1 MAATGVQPVQ
11 GKLLLVGGIHARD
24 CGGFAAGG
32 AVCYVI
38 CGRRC
43 DVRSH
48 PRLSPSPSSVE
59 RPSRLICA
67 VPCDCAGMWM
77 FERCYRQQA
86 DVLYKHE
93 LIIVTS
99 GTFERKKGLSIQR

>member
-1 MAATGVQPVQ
+1 MYNRYRANFCSLAAFTLVIAAGS
-11 GKLLLVGGIHARD
+11 LLVVPYAMSY
-24 CGGFAAGG
+24 AAGG
-32 AVCYVI
+32 AM
-38 CGRRC
+38 C
-43 DVRSH
+43 DLT